1 MKKFNLKKQ
10 LAFISSLALLAGTAM
25 YMPANVG
32 EILGTGKAIS
42 ASADESSVT
51 ENEITDLGYYIGY
64 YTNKNK
70 SKEYKYNKETD
81 AGAVTE
87 TVTDDNPYHVDITA
101 TSDTSFDVVFYIPD
115 DMSAS
120 DTTFAFYIAFEYK
133 ETQYSFEKKISLSD
147 DEIISGKKSTLNDN
161 TATVNYAV
169 KLVPSWDSMENVKN
183 NEDIVFTD
191 DKGIEH
197 KSDRYTVKY
206 EKDREKN
213 SWVRVYT
220 LKDEI
225 PVVSM
230 NRASLSTDKG
240 ICTNKYFDTERYSF
254 DTNAVSNAEIY
265 SDIPENEKISSE
277 LETVQGAYPPIYIK
291 DGKLSADTDGTLI
304 IEKLDNDNILF
315 SNWYGTAYYA
325 GNDGYLYGIDNGS
338 GSKFTIKRVAK
349 FTNSYV
355 RVESVPVVNVTF
367 NPNGGMFSDSTTDNK
382 TVEVNKDEDYSIPD
396 EYIPTRTG
404 YTFKKWENTSG
415 VCSYDGSKNLWQFTY
430 DITLTASWTPI
441 NYQVVIAG
449 FEDSSTVEKFPCDY
463 DTPTP
468 VSTSAITKPGH
479 KLVGF
484 SRTENAT
491 VPDDDLRC
499 SNNTVTF
506 YNLTDE
512 AKQVTLYPVWEEA
525 KDPSIKLGGYE
536 CSVDTG
542 AVLKDSSAANSES
555 NPYIILAS
563 YSDPTN
569 DIEDVAYGTT
579 FDYEFTPPEGAV
591 TISGSKGKITYGD
604 IDYINIPI
612 KSTNTEEIYLYAAV
626 LAETGIY
633 KVSVGGVETYYQAVF
648 SNSIQATSIGND
660 STYSIGASISGT
672 NSDGSDYCPANL
684 GEDYNEIFSMD
695 GKLEVVD
702 GNYVKNYTVKI
713 PSSIK
718 AKSKINVVLR
728 DFDDGYSIGT
738 ENNSF
743 DVTLDENGNASKI
756 VKVSSTWDGK
766 DNVEYIKFN
775 FVLKGNL
782 DADFYENFNF
792 EKNST
797 SIGSDSYTSKYVAE
811 DNKYVK
817 VYTIREALN
826 DGDTV
831 KAYYGSYNYFD
842 FIDGDT
848 KSNELAFTGNTSN
861 TVIISDNDINQYIK
875 VVFNP
880 EYTLKFYEDLNKETV
895 LAEMPETVGGKY
907 TLPENPTKAGY
918 KFAGWYV
925 GNDIQLYDGME
936 VAQAHGTEAYAK
948 WTPIT
953 YTVKIDAN
961 GGTAK
966 TSTVATGWSIADY
979 EKSVQKTDV
988 KYDTSDKIGNITV
1001 VGGVEDL
1008 GTDSA
1013 SALVSRDGYDLLGFS
1028 TDKNATVPDENLSFL
1043 DEDGN
1048 LTNKKKTINL
1058 DKLTT
1063 EDGATVTLYAV
1074 WRAESGEITLDPSRI
1089 LNDISYLK
1097 SEFVVL
1103 ENNKI
1108 KYTIG
1113 SKVGELPV
1121 PELKGH
1127 TFEGWYYKL
1136 NPTDE
1141 WTKLTADMTF
1151 TKELVQA
1158 MNTAGGIVTKFTEN
1172 EYTINYDDCGTD
1184 NNTSAVKFVIDA
1196 FSGKP
1201 RVLNS
1206 DGKYIDYET
1215 LIAEPEKEGYK
1226 FVGYTINGIVKNDFA
1241 ETKAYFTPDDI
1252 KNFFAGDELTYNTSA
1267 TKSEKFV
1274 IGAED
1279 VTIKGI
1285 WKVDETKSII
1295 NVDYDNAVISYKNAK
1310 GTTITVKPTSSSYKN
1325 FPSSIVGT
1333 PGERIAYD
1341 CVIDGN
1347 DGLDN
1352 ITFTDY
1358 GFDVDDTE
1366 CTLSKDGYMFK
1377 GWFTKDADGNEVAF
1391 TSTTFTAGL
1400 TEIYA
1405 KWEAESNLTIPEN
1418 VAVSADGTVTWTGGE
1433 GAAYFRVYKVYNGI
1447 TKNAK
1452 TTSSPYTFQ
1461 NLTEGVEHE
1470 IYVVAYDG
1478 NGNSLKSESIKFTP
1492 VSAPANVKVAEDGTV
1507 SWTGGEGAAYFRVY
1521 KVYNGITKNAKTE
1534 SSPYTFQ
1541 NLTEGVEHE
1550 IYVVAFDSQGN
1561 QYKSDSVKFTP
1572 EKKAVLTAPT
1582 NVKVDADGKV
1592 TWKAAENAA
1601 YYKVSKVVN
1610 GKTSTGKQVTG
1621 TEYTFQY
1628 LAKGQ
1633 KHEIYVTAFDKDGN
1647 SLKSESIT
1655 VTPMAAPANV
1665 KVAEDGTVTWTKSEG
1680 AAYYRVYK
1688 KYGKTTKNA
1697 KVDATATSYTFQ
1709 NLTEG
1714 VEHEIYVIA
1723 FDANGNQYKSES
1735 VMFTPAK
1742 KATLTAPTNIKV
1754 DADGNV
1760 TWTAAENAAYYKVS
1774 KVVAGKTYTGKQTTD
1789 TKYTFVSFN
1798 PGQNKTVYV
1807 TAFDKD
1813 GNSIKSAS
1821 VIVKAVENITVTATG
1836 TVTFDKVD
1844 GASYYKVFKEYN
1856 GITKNAKTTA
1866 SPYTFQTFTKGVKH
1880 DVYVKAYNASGKEI
1894 AVSKTVTVT
1903 AK

>member
-1 MKKFNLKKQ
+1 MMKKFNLKKQ
-10 LAFISSLALLAGTAM
+10 LAFISSLALIAGTAM

-32 EILGTGKAIS
+32 EILGTGKTLS
-42 ASADESSVT
+42 ASADESSFFNASIYNFKYT
-51 ENEITDLGYYIGY
+51 
-64 YTNKNK
+64 TNKGEE
-70 SKEYKYNKETD
+70 KEYIYEYGKSNS
-81 AGAVTE
+81 
-87 TVTDDNPYHVDITA
+87 DDNRVDIKA
-101 TSDTSFDVVFYIPD
+101 NSDTSFDVVFYIPD

-120 DTTFAFYIAFEYK
+120 DTDVTFFINFTYEGTTYVEN
-133 ETQYSFEKKISLSD
+133 ETITFSENAIT
-147 DEIISGKKSTLNDN
+147 SGETVTLYPDGITLNC
-161 TATVNYAV
+161 AI
-169 KLVPSWDSMENVKN
+169 KLVPSWDSVENVKN
-183 NEDIVFTD
+183 NNDIIFTD
-191 DKGIEH
+191 ITGTEH
-197 KSDRYTVKY
+197 KSDRYTVTY
-206 EKDREKN
+206 EKDTEKN

-225 PVVSM
+225 PAPSE

-265 SDIPENEKISSE
+265 SDIPKDEKISST
-277 LETVQGAYPPIYIK
+277 LETVLAEYPPIYIK
-291 DGKLSADTDGTLI
+291 DGKLSTDTDGTLI
-304 IEKLDNDNILF
+304 IENLDNDNILF
-315 SNWYGTAYYA
+315 SNSYGTAYYV
-325 GNDGYLYGIDNGS
+325 GNDGYLYGIDNSWG
-338 GSKFTIKRVAK
+338 GTFKITRVAK

-382 TVEVNKDEDYSIPD
+382 TVEVNKDEDYLIPD

-415 VCSYDGSKNLWQFTY
+415 VCDYDYSKNLWQFTY

-449 FEDSSTVEKFPCDY
+449 FENSSTVEKFSCDY
-463 DTPTP
+463 DTPTV
-468 VSTSAITKPGH
+468 VSTSAITKTGY

-484 SRTENAT
+484 SKTKDAT
-491 VPDDDLRC
+491 VPDEKLKC
-499 SNNTVTF
+499 IYNTVTF
-506 YNLTDE
+506 YNLTDKVE
-512 AKQVTLYPVWEEA
+512 QVTLYPVWEEA

-542 AVLKDSSAANSES
+542 AVLKDSSAENSES
-555 NPYIILAS
+555 NPYIIVAG

-569 DIEDVAYGTT
+569 DIKDVAYGTT

-604 IDYINIPI
+604 INYINIPI
-612 KSTNTEEIYLYAAV
+612 KGTDTEVTYLYAPV

-633 KVSVGGVETYYQAVF
+633 KVSVNGKETYYQAVF

-695 GKLEVVD
+695 GKLELID

-775 FVLKGNL
+775 FVLTSALDTAPFKG
-782 DADFYENFNF
+782 FNF
-792 EKNST
+792 LKNST
-797 SIGSDSYTSKYVAE
+797 EIGEDSYTSKYVAE

-817 VYTIREALN
+817 VYTVRAALN

-831 KAYYGSYNYFD
+831 KAYYGDYNNFYFND
-842 FIDGDT
+842 RGIFLD
-848 KSNELAFTGNTSN
+848 ELEFTGNTSN
-861 TVIISDNDINQYIK
+861 TVIISDYNNSFNEYIK

-880 EYTLKFYEDLNKETV
+880 EYTLKFYEDLNKEKV

-907 TLPENPTKAGY
+907 TLPENPTKEGY
-918 KFAGWYV
+918 KFAGWYI

-966 TSTVATGWSIADY
+966 TNVPSGWSISDY

-988 KYDTSDKIGNITV
+988 EYTTNRKISRRTV
-1001 VGGVEDL
+1001 VGDEEDL
-1008 GTDSA
+1008 ATDSA
-1013 SALVSRDGYDLLGFS
+1013 STLVSRDGYDLLGFS

-1048 LTNKKKTINL
+1048 LTDERIMLKE
-1058 DKLTT
+1058 LTT
-1063 EDGATVTLYAV
+1063 EDGATVTLYAI

-1097 SEFVVL
+1097 SSFVVL

-1127 TFEGWYYKL
+1127 TFEGWYYKI

-1141 WTKLTADMTF
+1141 WTKITADMTF

-1215 LIAEPEKEGYK
+1215 LKEEPEKAGYE

-1241 ETKAYFTPDDI
+1241 ETKEYFTADDI
-1252 KNFFAGDELTYNTSA
+1252 KKIFYGNELMYNTSA

-1279 VTIKGI
+1279 ITIKGI

-1295 NVDYDNAVISYKNAK
+1295 NVDYDDAVISYKNAK
-1310 GTTITVKPTSSSYKN
+1310 GTTITVKPTSSSYEK
-1325 FPSSIVGT
+1325 FPSAIVGT
-1333 PGERIAYD
+1333 PGERIQMK
-1341 CVIDGN
+1341 CEIDGD

-1358 GFDVDDTE
+1358 GFDIDDTE
-1366 CTLSKDGYMFK
+1366 CTLSKDGYVFK
-1377 GWFTKDADGNEVAF
+1377 GWFTKDANGKEIAF
-1391 TSTTFTAGL
+1391 TSTTFTSGV
-1400 TEIYA
+1400 TNVYA
-1405 KWEAESNLTIPEN
+1405 KWEAESKLTAPEN
-1418 VAVSADGTVTWTGGE
+1418 VKVSADGTVSWTGGE
-1433 GAAYFRVYKVYNGI
+1433 NAAYFRVYKVYNGI

-1461 NLTEGVEHE
+1461 SLASGVEHE

-1478 NGNSLKSESIKFTP
+1478 DGNSLKSESVKFTP
-1492 VSAPANVKVAEDGTV
+1492 VSAPENVAVDSNGTV
-1507 SWTGGEGAAYFRVY
+1507 TWTGGEGASYYRVY
-1521 KVYNGITKNAKTE
+1521 KVYNGITKNAKTT

-1541 NLTEGVEHE
+1541 NLAKGVEHE
-1550 IYVVAFDSQGN
+1550 IYVVAFD
-1561 QYKSDSVKFTP
+1561 
-1572 EKKAVLTAPT
+1572 
-1582 NVKVDADGKV
+1582 
-1592 TWKAAENAA
+1592 
-1601 YYKVSKVVN
+1601 
-1610 GKTSTGKQVTG
+1610 
-1621 TEYTFQY
+1621 
-1628 LAKGQ
+1628 
-1633 KHEIYVTAFDKDGN
+1633 KD
-1647 SLKSESIT
+1647 
-1655 VTPMAAPANV
+1655 
-1665 KVAEDGTVTWTKSEG
+1665 
-1680 AAYYRVYK
+1680 
-1688 KYGKTTKNA
+1688 
-1697 KVDATATSYTFQ
+1697 
-1709 NLTEG
+1709 
-1714 VEHEIYVIA
+1714 
-1723 FDANGNQYKSES
+1723 GNQYKSES
-1735 VMFTPAK
+1735 VKFTPVSAPTNVKVSEDGTVSWTGGEGASYYRVYKVYNGITKNAKTTSSPYTFQNLAEGIEHEIYVVAFDKDGNQYKSESVKFTPAK
-1742 KATLTAPTNIKV
+1742 KAVLTAPTNIKV

-1821 VIVKAVENITVTATG
+1821 VTIKAVENIKVTTAG
-1836 TVTFDKVD
+1836 VVTFDKVD
-1844 GASYYKVFKEYN
+1844 GASYYRVYKEYN
-1856 GITKNAKTTA
+1856 GTTKSAKTTA

-1894 AVSKTVTVT
+1894 ATSKTVTVT

>member
-1 MKKFNLKKQ
+1 MLLMKKFNLKKQ

-42 ASADESSVT
+42 ASATESSVT
-51 ENEITDLGYYIGY
+51 ENEITDLKYYVGYF
-64 YTNKNK
+64 TNKDK
-70 SKEYKYNKETD
+70 LKKYSYNNEEESAD
-81 AGAVTE
+81 DG
-87 TVTDDNPYHVDITA
+87 TVIDDNPYHVDIKA

-120 DTTFAFYIAFEYK
+120 NTKFIFMICFKYGMTNRTISDSHI
-133 ETQYSFEKKISLSD
+133 SFSD
-147 DEIISGKKSTLNDN
+147 DEIISGKKSTLNLYDN
-161 TATVNYAV
+161 TVTVNYAV

-197 KSDRYTVKY
+197 KSDRYTVTY
-206 EKDREKN
+206 EKDREKD

-230 NRASLSTDKG
+230 NRASLRTDKK
-240 ICTNKYFDTERYSF
+240 IYTNEYFNTERSHFDT
-254 DTNAVSNAEIY
+254 DKASNAAIY

-325 GNDGYLYGIDNGS
+325 GNDGYLYGIDNSWNG
-338 GSKFTIKRVAK
+338 KFTIKRVAK

-355 RVESVPVVNVTF
+355 KVQSVPVVNVTF

-382 TVEVNKDEDYSIPD
+382 TVEVNKDKDYSIPD

-404 YTFKKWENTSG
+404 YTFKQWENTSG
-415 VCSYDGSKNLWQFTY
+415 VCNYDWSNNLWQFTY

-449 FEDSSTVEKFPCDY
+449 FEYNSTFSCDY
-463 DTPTP
+463 GTPTP
-468 VSTSAITKPGH
+468 VSTSAITKTGY

-506 YNLTDE
+506 DNLTDTAE
-512 AKQVTLYPVWEEA
+512 QVTLYPVWEEA

-536 CSVDTG
+536 CSVNTG

-555 NPYIILAS
+555 NPYIILAG

-579 FDYEFTPPEGAV
+579 LDYEFTPPEGAV

-633 KVSVGGVETYYQAVF
+633 KVSVDGKETYYQAVF

-672 NSDGSDYCPANL
+672 NYDGSVYCPENL
-684 GEDYNEIFSMD
+684 SRKDYNETFLMD
-695 GKLEVVD
+695 GKLELID

-713 PSSIK
+713 PSTIK

-792 EKNST
+792 LKNST
-797 SIGSDSYTSKYVAE
+797 SIGLDSYTSKYVAE

-817 VYTIREALN
+817 VYTIREVLN

-861 TVIISDNDINQYIK
+861 TVIISNNDINQYIK

-880 EYTLKFYEDLNKETV
+880 EYTLKFYDDLNKETV

-907 TLPENPTKAGY
+907 TLPENPTLAGF

-936 VAQAHGTEAYAK
+936 VARAHGTEAYAK

-953 YTVKIDAN
+953 YTVKLDAN
-961 GGTAK
+961 GGTAAT
-966 TSTVATGWSIADY
+966 TSGDLENWSISSY
-979 EKSVQKTDV
+979 GTSVQLSDV
-988 KYDTSDKIGNITV
+988 AYNTEKDTISNDTK
-1001 VGGVEDL
+1001 
-1008 GTDSA
+1008 
-1013 SALVSRDGYDLLGFS
+1013 LVSRDGYELIGFS

-1063 EDGATVTLYAV
+1063 EDGATVTLYAI

-1279 VTIKGI
+1279 ITIKGI
-1285 WKVDETKSII
+1285 WKIDETKAII
-1295 NVDYDNAVISYKNAK
+1295 NVDYDDAVISYKNAK
-1310 GTTITVKPTSSSYKN
+1310 GTTITVKPTSSSYEK
-1325 FPSSIVGT
+1325 FPSTIVGT
-1333 PGERIAYD
+1333 PGERISTE
-1341 CVIDGN
+1341 CEIDGN

-1366 CTLSKDGYMFK
+1366 CTLSKDGYVFK

-1391 TSTTFTAGL
+1391 TNTKFTAGV
-1400 TEIYA
+1400 TDIYA
-1405 KWEAESNLTIPEN
+1405 KWEAESKLTAPAN
-1418 VAVSADGTVTWTGGE
+1418 VKVAKDGTVSWTAGE
-1433 GAAYFRVYKVYNGI
+1433 GVDHYRVFKKYNGV
-1447 TKNAK
+1447 TRNALVAA
-1452 TTSSPYTFQ
+1452 TATSYKFQ
-1461 NLTEGVEHE
+1461 NLAEGVEHE

-1478 NGNSLKSESIKFTP
+1478 NGNT
-1492 VSAPANVKVAEDGTV
+1492 AE
-1507 SWTGGEGAAYFRVY
+1507 
-1521 KVYNGITKNAKTE
+1521 
-1534 SSPYTFQ
+1534 
-1541 NLTEGVEHE
+1541 
-1550 IYVVAFDSQGN
+1550 
-1561 QYKSDSVKFTP
+1561 SDSVMFTP
-1572 EKKAVLTAPT
+1572 EKKATLTAPT
-1582 NVKVDADGKV
+1582 NVKVDANGKV
-1592 TWKAAENAA
+1592 TWTAAENAA

-1647 SLKSESIT
+1647 SLKSEAIT
-1655 VTPMAAPANV
+1655 VTPMTAPANV
-1665 KVAEDGTVTWTKSEG
+1665 KVSEDGVVTWTKSEG

-1714 VEHEIYVIA
+1714 VKHEIYVIA

-1735 VMFTPAK
+1735 VMFTPEK
-1742 KATLTAPTNIKV
+1742 KATLTAPTNVKV

-1789 TKYTFVSFN
+1789 TKYTFLSFN

-1821 VIVKAVENITVTATG
+1821 VTVKAVENLKVTTAG
-1836 TVTFDKVD
+1836 VVTFNKVD

-1866 SPYTFQTFTKGVKH
+1866 SPYTFQTFTKGVEH
-1880 DVYVKAYNASGKEI
+1880 DVYVKAYNASGKGI
-1894 AVSKTVTVT
+1894 AISKTVTVT